1 MPFHEV
7 SRMDAKMEFVM
18 LASAEGANMRQL
30 CRRFGISPTT
40 GYKWLDRFGQ
50 NGTAGL
56 DDQSRR
62 PRSSPGRSEA
72 VVEQAVLGLRRQH
85 PAWGGRKI
93 ARRLKDL
100 GPDVVKGAVPAAS
113 TVTAILRRH
122 GVELGA
128 HGGGS
133 PAFVRF
139 EQPRPNALWQM
150 DFKGH
155 VALHGGRLHPL
166 TVLDD
171 HSRFSVVLA
180 ACADER
186 TETVR
191 QRLVAA
197 FRRYGQPEAI
207 ITDNG
212 APWGNGPGSPF
223 TPLGVWLIEHGIRI
237 RHSRP
242 YHPQTMGKD
251 ERFHR
256 SLKAEVLS
264 GPPFADLADAE
275 RAFEHWRDVYNTK
288 RPHEAIALDVP
299 ASRYQPSPRD
309 YVETVAA
316 FDYAPG
322 DIVRRVQQGG
332 HVSFRSHAVKVPK
345 AFRGR
350 TIAFRPTNQD
360 GVFAIVFRTQT
371 ITSVD
376 IRRLDGTTETVHY
389 VTEHPSTMSPV

>member
-7 SRMDAKMEFVM
+7 SRMDARLEFVM
-18 LASAEGANMRQL
+18 LAAEGGANVRQL

-40 GYKWLDRFGQ
+40 GYKWLERWRAV
-50 NGTAGL
+50 GTAGL
-56 DDQSRR
+56 QEQSRQ
-62 PRSSPGRSEA
+62 PRHSPLRSVAAIEN
-72 VVEQAVLGLRRQH
+72 AVLSVRAEH

-100 GPDVVKGAVPAAS
+100 GHEEVPAPS

-122 GVELGA
+122 GVELGTF
-128 HGGGS
+128 GGGQS
-133 PAFVRF
+133 AFTRF
-139 EQPRPNALWQM
+139 ERARPNELWQM

-155 VALHGGRLHPL
+155 VALHVGRLHPL

-180 ACADER
+180 ACANEQ
-186 TETVR
+186 TETVK
-191 QRLVAA
+191 QQLIAA
-197 FRRYGQPEAI
+197 FRRYGLPEGL

-212 APWGNGPGSPF
+212 SPWGDGPGSPF
-223 TPLGVWLIEHGIRI
+223 TPLGVWLIEQGIRI
-237 RHSRP
+237 SHSRP

-264 GPPFADLADAE
+264 APPFADIAAAE
-275 RAFEHWRDVYNTK
+275 RAFERWRNVYNTQ
-288 RPHEAIALDVP
+288 RPHEAIELAVP

-309 YVETVAA
+309 YVETIAP
-316 FDYAPG
+316 FEYAPG

-332 HVSFRSHAVKVPK
+332 HVSFLGPAVKLPK
-345 AFRGR
+345 AFRSK
-350 TIAFRPTNQD
+350 TVAFRPTAQD
-360 GVFAIVFRTQT
+360 GVFDVVFRTQMIAT
-371 ITSVD
+371 ID
-376 IRRLDGTTETVHY
+376 IRPLDCRLESVHD
-389 VTEHPSTMSPV
+389 VSEHPSTMSPV

>member
-7 SRMDAKMEFVM
+7 SHMDARLEFVM
-18 LASAEGANMRQL
+18 LAAAEGANVRGL

-40 GYKWLDRFGQ
+40 GYKWLERWRIDRA
-50 NGTAGL
+50 AGL
-56 DDQSRR
+56 QDQSRR
-62 PRSSPGRSEA
+62 PQHSPLRSA
-72 VVEQAVLGLRRQH
+72 VAIEDAVLSVRAAH

-100 GPDVVKGAVPAAS
+100 GHEAVPAPS
-113 TVTAILRRH
+113 TVTAILKRH

-128 HGGGS
+128 FGGGLS
-133 PAFVRF
+133 TFTRF
-139 EQPRPNALWQM
+139 ERARPNELWQM

-155 VALHGGRLHPL
+155 VALRGGRLHPL

-180 ACADER
+180 ACADQR
-186 TETVR
+186 TETVK
-191 QRLVAA
+191 QQLIIA
-197 FRRYGQPEAI
+197 FRRYGLPERL

-212 APWGNGPGSPF
+212 SPWGDGPGSPF

-237 RHSRP
+237 SHSRP

-264 GPPFADLADAE
+264 GPPFADLVAAE
-275 RAFEHWRDVYNTK
+275 RAFDRWRCVYNTQ
-288 RPHEAIALDVP
+288 RPHDAIALAVP

-309 YVETVAA
+309 YIETVAP
-316 FDYAPG
+316 FEYAPG

-332 HVSFRSHAVKVPK
+332 YVSLHGHHIKIPK
-345 AFRGR
+345 AFRGKAV
-350 TIAFRPTNQD
+350 AFRPTAQD
-360 GVFAIVFRTQT
+360 GVFDVVFRTQK
-371 ITSVD
+371 ITTLD
-376 IRRLDGTTETVHY
+376 IRALDPRPKSVHD
-389 VTEHPSTMSPV
+389 VPEHPSTLSPV

>member
-1 MPFHEV
+1 MPFREV
-7 SRMDAKMEFVM
+7 SRMDARLEFVM
-18 LASAEGANMRQL
+18 LGSVEGANIRQL

-40 GYKWLDRFGQ
+40 GYKWLERWQ
-50 NGTAGL
+50 TAGTMGL
-56 DDQSRR
+56 LEQSRR
-62 PRSSPGRSEA
+62 PHSSPARSA
-72 VVEQAVLGLRRQH
+72 AMTEQTVLSVRAEH

-100 GPDVVKGAVPAAS
+100 GQEGVPAPS
-113 TVTAILRRH
+113 TVTAILKRH
-122 GVELGA
+122 GIELGA
-128 HGGGS
+128 HGGGQS
-133 PAFVRF
+133 AFTRF
-139 EQPRPNALWQM
+139 QRARPNELWQM

-155 VALHGGRLHPL
+155 VALHAGRLHPL

-191 QRLVAA
+191 QQLITA
-197 FRRYGQPEAI
+197 FRRYGLPERM

-212 APWGNGPGSPF
+212 SPWGDGPGNPF

-237 RHSRP
+237 SHSRP

-264 GPPFADLADAE
+264 GPPFADLAAAE
-275 RAFEHWRDVYNTK
+275 RAFERWRNIYNTQ
-288 RPHEAIALDVP
+288 RPHEALELAVP

-309 YVETVAA
+309 YAETIAP
-316 FDYAPG
+316 FEYAPG

-332 HVSFRSHAVKVPK
+332 HVSLHGRAIKVPK
-345 AFRGR
+345 AFRGKS
-350 TIAFRPTNQD
+350 IAFRPTTQD
-360 GVFAIVFRTQT
+360 GVFDVVFRTQM
-371 ITSVD
+371 IAAVD
-376 IRRLDGTTETVHY
+376 IRPLDGRPESVHD
-389 VTEHPSTMSPV
+389 VSEHPSTISPV